1 MSEQKRYLTGFLC
14 PSAAMGLPC
23 GCADGVTE
31 REAVLFEQRT
41 GGLDRRDFCLV
52 DHSEGEDEEE
62 ALECAYACCGA
73 GPESAEL
80 LEMFPSVEIICE
92 MVDLRSGLPK
102 NLKVTEDRY
111 LEDGDGAE
119 MSAFYVHECGV
130 HLFRADVENGSD
142 RTLFVDFF
150 ERLGADISACGKDE

>member
-1 MSEQKRYLTGFLC
+1 MTEMKRYLTGFLC

-52 DHSEGEDEEE
+52 DHSEGETEEE

-73 GPESAEL
+73 GPSSAEL

-102 NLKVTEDRY
+102 NLKVTESRY
-111 LEDGDGAE
+111 LDDGDGME
-119 MSAFYVHECGV
+119 MSIFDVYEDGV
-130 HLFRADVENGSD
+130 LLFDATVVRGPR
-142 RTLFVDFF
+142 RTLFVDLF